1 MKTVTY
7 KTGNGATQGRICF
20 MPPAAAVKL
29 NAGNDA
35 APGETVWYCSPAGDD
50 GFTQN
55 TTAWD

>member
-7 KTGNGATQGRICF
+7 KTGNGATEGRICF
-20 MPPAAAVKL
+20 MPPAAAVEL

-35 APGETVWYCSPAGDD
+35 ATEETVWYAASAED
-50 GFTQN
+50 GFAQN

>member
-1 MKTVTY
+1 MRTVTY
-7 KTGNGATQGRICF
+7 KTGNGAAESRICF
-20 MPPAAAVKL
+20 MPPEFSVELDAKD
-29 NAGNDA
+29 DA